1 MIVVTR
7 GLTEACR
14 GFSKDKIAYEMAIA
28 IIDLF
33 EMVEVSDK
41 NCKRL
46 MVSFSTR

>member
-1 MIVVTR
+1 MIVVTC
-7 GLTEACR
+7 GLAEACC
-14 GFSKDKIAYEMAIA
+14 GFSKDGIAYEMPIA
-28 IIDLF
+28 IVDLL